1 MSSILDALV
10 SDSTQRPLCR
20 IVRQFEA
27 NQVVYSVFEDAAHKV
42 PRDIS
47 AWRVRVV
54 EVERLTCR
62 IVDGPDGAAI
72 EGPFTPFS
80 IPGDGPAYAGADDFG
95 AALLPGPPA
104 PTHSYY
110 VAYPANAWPWAIAL
124 PNPLARRPVDP
135 LLVVRVEIQKPG
147 GVVQRAPL
155 LLAVRTSRLGA
166 VDG

>member
-10 SDSTQRPLCR
+10 SDSTQRPVCR

-27 NQVVYSVFEDAAHKV
+27 NEVVYSFYEDSGHKV
-42 PRDIS
+42 AKDIS
-47 AWRVRVV
+47 GWAVRVV
-54 EVERLTCR
+54 DVERLTCR
-62 IVDGPDGAAI
+62 IVDSPDGPGI
-72 EGPFTPFS
+72 EGPFTAFAVPE
-80 IPGDGPAYAGADDFG
+80 DGPAYAAASDFSV
-95 AALLPGPPA
+95 ARPSAN
-104 PTHSYY
+104 SYA
-110 VAYPANAWPWAIAL
+110 VAYPVQCWPWPIAL

-135 LLVVRVEIQKPG
+135 LLVVRVEIAKGG